1 MLRNALLLLAA
12 SVLLFL
18 QVASAQDRPR
28 VGVVL
33 SGGGARG
40 AAHVGFLKALEE
52 EGIPVDCRVGTSIGA
67 LVGGYYA
74 AGWSPEAMLS
84 ALESGVFEQRLQGG
98 ESHYAFKTSSDTP
111 AIVELRLSSANG
123 MVRSNWVRSLEFEWS
138 IMEELGP
145 AGAACAGDFDQLF
158 VPFRCIGS
166 DVLAKQDTVFSKGN
180 LSTSVRASVA
190 FPFYLPPVWMDGRPI
205 YDGGL
210 YNNVPVDAM
219 EVEFAPDIILVSAV
233 QSDAVDFSSDD
244 LMSQVEALIVRDEY
258 ERNVSAPVVSFRPE
272 FSTNTLDFAE
282 YDEAVRAG
290 YEEVK
295 SMLDTMVLAPL
306 RGAADAAE
314 TARRREAFTASLPA
328 FSLGQVEVIGLEA
341 ESKRY
346 ASEVLGNQLEDGM
359 PRLKRNLFLLDSDG
373 HIGRIEPTAQWNDST
388 QAFDLQLAIEPERDV
403 RLEVGGSVPSNGS
416 GFGHAGVE
424 WQHLGSRPVRVQG
437 QLAFGSFY
445 SAARA
450 SLRSDFHVEL
460 PFAIEAYVQQSR
472 FSYQRSVSTFFSELS
487 PVYLRKDDAE
497 AGIKWMS
504 PTGTGGLLT
513 VEWLRLST
521 TDQSYGDWLFD
532 PADTA
537 DTHGFEGTVAA
548 MSWEYDTR
556 NSKQCPR
563 DGSMF
568 EVRVQ
573 RFAGV
578 EDARYRQPVDGA
590 WTDASRE
597 RGFLRLRARGMAF
610 IPSIIDRLAVG
621 FTGELS
627 LSDELIRSTYRGSLA
642 QAMAYQPMLGSKVL
656 FLENFRA
663 YNFAAVGTLLDFTLW
678 KNGFIR
684 AEVHGFQPF
693 ESIVSDEKGPRLGQN
708 PPIRWMAGARL
719 HSELG
724 IGPVSLGLEYYQRER
739 NPWFFELH
747 WGFRIFQPTARR

>member
-12 SVLLFL
+12 SALVFTQGAL
-18 QVASAQDRPR
+18 AQDRPR

-40 AAHVGFLKALEE
+40 ASHVGFLKALEE
-52 EGIPVDCRVGTSIGA
+52 EGIPVDCMVGTSIGA
-67 LVGGYYA
+67 LVGAYYA
-74 AGWSPEAMLS
+74 AGWSPDAMMA
-84 ALESGVFEQRLQGG
+84 ALESGVFERRLQGG
-98 ESHYAFKTSSDTP
+98 QSHYAFKSSSDTP
-111 AIVELRLSSANG
+111 AIFDLRLSSSNG
-123 MVRSNWVRSLEFEWS
+123 MVRSNWVRSLELEWS

-145 AGAACAGDFDQLF
+145 AGAACDGNFDRLF

-166 DVLAKQDTVFSKGN
+166 DVLAKQDTVFSRGN

-219 EVEFAPDIILVSAV
+219 QTEFAPDIILVSAV

-244 LMSQVEALIVRDEY
+244 LMSQVEALIVRDQI
-258 ERNVSAPVVSFRPE
+258 ERNLTVPVVTFRPE
-272 FSTNTLDFAE
+272 FNTNTLDFAE

-290 YEEVK
+290 YDEVK
-295 SMLDTMVLAPL
+295 SVLDSSVLVPM
-306 RGAADAAE
+306 RGLVDRTE
-314 TARRREAFTASLPA
+314 TARRRAEFKATLPA
-328 FSLGQVEVIGLEA
+328 FSLGQVEVRGLEA
-341 ESKRY
+341 KPKEY
-346 ASEVLGNQLEDGM
+346 ASVVLGAQLEEGM
-359 PRLKRNLFLLDSDG
+359 SRLKRNLFLLDSDD
-373 HIGRIEPTAQWNDST
+373 HIGRIEPKAQWNDST
-388 QAFDLQLAIEPERDV
+388 QAFDLQLAIEPERDL

-424 WQHLGSRPVRVQG
+424 WQHLEPRPVRLQG

-450 SLRSDFHVEL
+450 VVRSDFHFEL

-472 FSYQRSVSTFFSELS
+472 YSYQRSVSTFFSELS
-487 PVYLRKDDAE
+487 PVYLRMDDAE

-504 PTGTGGLLT
+504 PTGKGGLLA
-513 VEWLRLST
+513 VEWSRLST

-532 PADTA
+532 PLDTA
-537 DTHGFEGTVAA
+537 DTHGFEGAVAA
-548 MSWEYDTR
+548 LSWAYDTR

-563 DGSMF
+563 EGSML

-573 RFAGV
+573 RFAGN
-578 EDARYRQPVDGA
+578 EHARYRQPVEGI
-590 WTDASRE
+590 WEEMYRE
-597 RGFLRLRARGMAF
+597 SGFLRLRIRGMAF
-610 IPSIIDRLAVG
+610 IPSPLDRVAVG
-621 FTGELS
+621 FTGELA

-642 QAMAYQPMLGSKVL
+642 QAMAYQPMLSSKVL
-656 FLENFRA
+656 FLETFRA
-663 YNFAAVGTLLDFTLW
+663 YNFVGAGTVLDLTLW

-684 AEVHGFQPF
+684 AELHGFQPF
-693 ESIVSDEKGPRLGQN
+693 ESILNDEKGPRLGQN
-708 PPIRWMAGARL
+708 PPTRWMAGTRL
-719 HSELG
+719 YSDLG
-724 IGPVSLGLEYYQRER
+724 IGPVSLGLEYYHRER

-747 WGFRIFQPTARR
+747 WGFRIFQSTARR